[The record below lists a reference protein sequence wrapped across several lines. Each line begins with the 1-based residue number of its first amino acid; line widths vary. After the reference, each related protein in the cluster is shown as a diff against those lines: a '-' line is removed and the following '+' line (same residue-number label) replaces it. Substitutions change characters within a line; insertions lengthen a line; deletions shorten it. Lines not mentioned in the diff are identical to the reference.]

1 MPVINDQFQ
10 TLLDL
15 AQQSNMKGEIQTIIE
30 LLSEV
35 NPIIG
40 DAPAMECNQG
50 TTHLTTMRTGLP
62 QVTWRKLYQG
72 VQPSKSTKVQVK
84 DTTGMLEAWTEVD
97 AKLLMLAKDKQ
108 KFMLNESKSF
118 LEAMSQEMATG
129 FFYHDTATDP
139 EKFMGLAP
147 RFNSLAAE
155 NGSQIIDAGG
165 TGSDNL
171 SVWFITFGENLTS
184 LLFPEGTQAGLQR
197 DFKGIQTKE
206 NNDGSLYDVAREKF
220 EWDIGLTVQDWRYIA
235 RVANVDVND
244 LRAGTVDIEDFMIDA
259 YYQLQ
264 GRLSGQNTGRTFIY
278 CNTRVKTA
286 LHKRAKDQANVN
298 LVIENFEGREIIKFL
313 GIPIRETEAL
323 VSTEERVV

>member
-1 MPVINDQFQ
+1 MPVINEQFQ

-108 KFMLNESKSF
+108 KFMLNESKAF

-165 TGSDNL
+165 MGSDNL

-264 GRLSGQNTGRTFIY
+264 GRLSGQNVGRTFIY